1 MHTVQ
6 NPMIATLYVRCE
18 RAVNRGH
25 RRSSTHLLQLSPLP
39 WHNGGMSETAQPNA
53 GTDNGAPTIAHSE
66 VEMGTTSPER
76 ILATLDDAQRSAA
89 LAVDGPVRIIAVAG
103 AGKTR
108 TITRRIAYACA
119 SGVWDPT
126 RVLAVTFSVKAAN
139 EMRERLDA
147 LQVPRGV
154 RASTFHS
161 AALRQMREVWPDIC
175 EGPFPD
181 VTEDKSALVAQA
193 LYRFNGIRPKE
204 QPKQSVY
211 EVGAEIDWCKVSLI
225 TAKNYARV
233 CAATH
238 RTPPAGLEPGQ
249 FATVYEQYE
258 AEKNSRF
265 EIDFNDILL
274 LACHVLDAYPDVAK
288 RIRRQIGWLTVD
300 EYQDVSPL
308 QHLLMTR
315 WLGSNRN
322 ICVVGDPAQT
332 IYSFAGA
339 TSYYLEHF
347 GKEFAPLTADIAL
360 NRDYR
365 SVSPIVGYAN
375 RVLGGSAQRQD
386 YIRLESGRGTGSRV
400 MSRIY
405 ETDAAEA
412 QAVAR
417 QISRILAQG
426 GNASDC
432 AVLTRVGGQQT
443 LVAQALKQANIPYR
457 LRRNMNWQSSALAGT
472 ARQETA
478 ETSNAGVEQLG
489 VEKGRVT
496 ISTIHAAKG
505 LEYKHVFVIGLSE
518 GLLPYKPQ
526 SDDGDVEEERRV
538 LYVALTRAEDTLH
551 LSFAK
556 RSDSQT
562 TYVRRLSRFLQ

>member
-274 LACHVLDAYPDVAK
+274 LACHVLDAFPDVAK

-365 SVSPIVGYAN
+365 SV
-375 RVLGGSAQRQD
+375 
-386 YIRLESGRGTGSRV
+386 
-400 MSRIY
+400 
-405 ETDAAEA
+405 
-412 QAVAR
+412 
-417 QISRILAQG
+417 
-426 GNASDC
+426 
-432 AVLTRVGGQQT
+432 
-443 LVAQALKQANIPYR
+443 
-457 LRRNMNWQSSALAGT
+457 
-472 ARQETA
+472 
-478 ETSNAGVEQLG
+478 
-489 VEKGRVT
+489 
-496 ISTIHAAKG
+496 
-505 LEYKHVFVIGLSE
+505 
-518 GLLPYKPQ
+518 
-526 SDDGDVEEERRV
+526 
-538 LYVALTRAEDTLH
+538 
-551 LSFAK
+551 
-556 RSDSQT
+556 
-562 TYVRRLSRFLQ
+562 

>member
-274 LACHVLDAYPDVAK
+274 LACHVLDAFPDVAK

-443 LVAQALKQANIPYR
+443 LVAQALKQANIPC
-457 LRRNMNWQSSALAGT
+457 AGT
-472 ARQETA
+472 
-478 ETSNAGVEQLG
+478 
-489 VEKGRVT
+489 
-496 ISTIHAAKG
+496 
-505 LEYKHVFVIGLSE
+505 
-518 GLLPYKPQ
+518 
-526 SDDGDVEEERRV
+526 
-538 LYVALTRAEDTLH
+538 
-551 LSFAK
+551 
-556 RSDSQT
+556 
-562 TYVRRLSRFLQ
+562 